1 MSGFSCSRM
10 VIPARR
16 KDMPRVEDPI
26 RRRLEA
32 FGRDPLKIAD
42 ELCDRHPPERVAV
55 RYPMVRG
62 ETGRLTYRELRERS
76 AVLAGLLSGLGV
88 EPGDRV
94 ATLLPKS
101 IELVV
106 AALGIWRLGA
116 VHVPL
121 FTAFGCEAI
130 SYRVSDAQAKIIVTD
145 HANRQ
150 KVPPGSYTIV
160 THGKTSHDDI
170 SFEKPASPLRE
181 SIQRSSDDLLILMY
195 TSGTTG
201 NAKGVEVPVKALAS
215 FE

>member
-1 MSGFSCSRM
+1 MRN
-10 VIPARR
+10 
-16 KDMPRVEDPI
+16 DMPTDWDPI
-26 RRRLEA
+26 RRRLQA
-32 FGRDPLKIAD
+32 YNRIPVKIAD
-42 ELCDRHPPERVAV
+42 ELCDRHPPDRVAV

-62 ETGRLTYRELRERS
+62 ESRKLTYQELRERS
-76 AVLAGLLSGLGV
+76 AAFGGLLSELGV
-88 EPGDRV
+88 EPGDKV

-101 IELVV
+101 VELVV
-106 AALGIWRLGA
+106 ATLGIWRLGA

-130 SYRVSDAQAKIIVTD
+130 SYRVSDARAKIIVTD